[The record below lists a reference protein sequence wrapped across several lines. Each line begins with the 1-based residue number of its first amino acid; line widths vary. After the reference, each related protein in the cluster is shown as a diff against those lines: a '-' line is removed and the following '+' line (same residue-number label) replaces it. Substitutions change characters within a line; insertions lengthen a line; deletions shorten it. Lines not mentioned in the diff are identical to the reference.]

1 MLESA
6 SRRSRRRRHHREA
19 QAATQRGRQPHRLPD
34 GRQQRQLAFLSGR
47 SRQRRAR
54 GLPVPAIRA
63 AVRELRRVARH
74 DPQFRPKTDVWE
86 RLAATSHERFEAMID
101 LTPPSTLR
109 RACRF
114 VALFLGVLTVI
125 SAGST
130 PAHAVVELNI
140 TQGNIQPM
148 PIAIP
153 DFASDGSIDAKSAQ
167 EISDVVSNDL
177 KSSGLFLPIDPAAFI
192 EKGLDV
198 ARAPRFEDWRPINA
212 QALVVGRIGNSDGK
226 LRAEF
231 RLWDVLSGKQ
241 LAGEQFFTRV
251 REARRVGHIIA
262 DVMYERITGDKVYLL
277 NIETGQKEIV
287 GTFPGMTF
295 APRFSPDGQR
305 IVMSLEQGGAANIYA
320 MDLRSRSTV
329 QLTNSQAI
337 NTSPCYAPDGRQIV
351 FQSDRDGS
359 QQIYVMNANGS
370 NQRRI
375 SSGGGSYSTPVWS
388 PRGDLIA
395 FTKQAGGQFLIGVM
409 KPDGSGERGL
419 TEGFHNEGPTW
430 APNGRVLMFFRE
442 SPGASGGP
450 RLFSI
455 DLTGYNERLVATP
468 SFGSDPAWSPLIN

>member
-1 MLESA
+1 
-6 SRRSRRRRHHREA
+6 
-19 QAATQRGRQPHRLPD
+19 
-34 GRQQRQLAFLSGR
+34 
-47 SRQRRAR
+47 
-54 GLPVPAIRA
+54 
-63 AVRELRRVARH
+63 
-74 DPQFRPKTDVWE
+74 
-86 RLAATSHERFEAMID
+86 MID
-101 LTPPSTLR
+101 LTPLATLR

-114 VALFLGVLTVI
+114 VALLLGVLTFI
-125 SAGST
+125 SAGFT

-262 DVMYERITGDKVYLL
+262 DVIYERITGEKGYFDTRVVFVDESGPKDKRVKRLAIMDQDGYNVRLLTTGKDLVLTPRFSPSTQEITYMSFAGDDPKVYLL

-305 IVMSLEQGGAANIYA
+305 IVMSLEQAGTANIYA

-395 FTKQAGGQFLIGVM
+395 FTKQAGSQFLIGVM
-409 KPDGSGERGL
+409 KPDGSGERVL

>member
-1 MLESA
+1 
-6 SRRSRRRRHHREA
+6 
-19 QAATQRGRQPHRLPD
+19 
-34 GRQQRQLAFLSGR
+34 
-47 SRQRRAR
+47 
-54 GLPVPAIRA
+54 
-63 AVRELRRVARH
+63 
-74 DPQFRPKTDVWE
+74 
-86 RLAATSHERFEAMID
+86 MID
-101 LTPPSTLR
+101 LNPPSTLR
-109 RACRF
+109 SACRF
-114 VALFLGVLTVI
+114 VALFLGVLTFM

-153 DFASDGSIDAKSAQ
+153 DFASDGSIDAKSAR

-262 DVMYERITGDKVYLL
+262 DVIYERITGEKGYFDTRVVFVDESGPKDKRVKRLAIMDQDGYNVRLLTTGKDLVLTPRFSPSTQEITYMSFAGDDPKVYLL

-320 MDLRSRSTV
+320 MDLRSRSTT

-370 NQRRI
+370 NQHRI

-409 KPDGSGERGL
+409 KPDGSGERVL

>member
-1 MLESA
+1 
-6 SRRSRRRRHHREA
+6 
-19 QAATQRGRQPHRLPD
+19 
-34 GRQQRQLAFLSGR
+34 
-47 SRQRRAR
+47 
-54 GLPVPAIRA
+54 
-63 AVRELRRVARH
+63 
-74 DPQFRPKTDVWE
+74 
-86 RLAATSHERFEAMID
+86 MID
-101 LTPPSTLR
+101 LTPLATLR

-114 VALFLGVLTVI
+114 VALLLGVLTFI
-125 SAGST
+125 SAGFT

-153 DFASDGSIDAKSAQ
+153 DFASDGSIDAKSAR

-262 DVMYERITGDKVYLL
+262 DVIYERITGEKGYFDTRVVFVDESGPKDKRVKRLAIMDQDGYNVRLLTTGKDLVLTPRFSPSTQEITYMSFAGDDPKVYVL

-409 KPDGSGERGL
+409 KPDGSGERVL

>member
-1 MLESA
+1 
-6 SRRSRRRRHHREA
+6 
-19 QAATQRGRQPHRLPD
+19 
-34 GRQQRQLAFLSGR
+34 
-47 SRQRRAR
+47 
-54 GLPVPAIRA
+54 
-63 AVRELRRVARH
+63 
-74 DPQFRPKTDVWE
+74 
-86 RLAATSHERFEAMID
+86 MID
-101 LTPPSTLR
+101 LTPLATLR

-114 VALFLGVLTVI
+114 VALFLGVLTFI

-262 DVMYERITGDKVYLL
+262 DVIYERITGEKGYFDTRVVFVDESGPKDKRVKRLAIMDQDGYNVRLLTTGTDLVLTPRFSPSTQEITYMSFAGDDPKVYLL

-409 KPDGSGERGL
+409 KPDGSGERVL

>member
-1 MLESA
+1 
-6 SRRSRRRRHHREA
+6 
-19 QAATQRGRQPHRLPD
+19 
-34 GRQQRQLAFLSGR
+34 
-47 SRQRRAR
+47 
-54 GLPVPAIRA
+54 
-63 AVRELRRVARH
+63 
-74 DPQFRPKTDVWE
+74 
-86 RLAATSHERFEAMID
+86 MID
-101 LTPPSTLR
+101 LTPLATLR

-114 VALFLGVLTVI
+114 VALFLGVLTFI

-167 EISDVVSNDL
+167 EISYVVSNDL

-262 DVMYERITGDKVYLL
+262 DVIYERITGEKGYFDTRVVFVDESGPKDKRVKRLAIMDQDGYNVRLLTTGTDLVLTPRFSPSTQEITYMSFAGDDPKVYLL

-409 KPDGSGERGL
+409 KPDGSGERVL